1 MLLSKS
7 FVPILKNNP
16 SEAKIKSHQLM
27 LRVGMIKQ
35 ASAGIYSWL
44 PLGFKIM
51 KKIEEIVRQEQ
62 NKIGAQEILMP
73 TIQSSEIWKE
83 SGRYEDYGEEML
95 RIKDRQ
101 NREMLYGPTNEEQVT
116 EIFRSSLKSYKSLPQ
131 LLYHIQ
137 WKFRDEIRPRFGIMR
152 GREFYMK
159 DAYSFDVSDE
169 EAFYSYNKFFLS
181 YLRTFKRL
189 ALTAIPM
196 AADTGP
202 IGGNL
207 SHEFIILADTGES
220 KIFTDKR
227 IFDLNSNDT
236 ELEKNSLQQMR
247 KKYEQYYSV
256 TDEKFNKDEFEKVVS
271 EENRLI
277 TKGIEVGHIFY
288 FGDKYSK
295 AMGAS
300 VDLPGGKKDFV
311 KMGSYGIGVSR
322 LVGAIIEAKFDDKN
336 EIMKWPLS
344 VAPYDIALVPMINKN
359 DTSALDKAVN
369 INKELI
375 KNNIDALID
384 DTDENY
390 SSKIKKMNLIG
401 APYQIIIGKKSEGDL
416 LEFKE
421 IGEETQ
427 NLSLTK
433 IIEIIKNKKLK
444 LISNLEKEIT
454 LRFLKARKNDG
465 FLNVISIFSF
475 IGISLGVAVLI
486 IVMSVMNGFRTE
498 LINKIVGFNSHLTIK
513 SYDQLIDKSK
523 IESNDLKLISQYA
536 LFSNSGEAIILKN
549 ETSKGIVLRG
559 YQSDDFSKLEIIKN
573 KNFKGNKINLE
584 KNNISI
590 GNELSFSLNLKI
602 GDEITILS
610 PSGVQTII
618 GSMPKQKTFI
628 VTSIFNSGLAEFD
641 NNIALINLSTLEDFF
656 GFKQEQRNLEIYLK
670 NPKNIEKQKFVFQ
683 KVYDQELIYSWAD
696 MNSSLFS
703 ALKVERNVMFIIL
716 SLIIIVAAFNIISG
730 LTILVKNK
738 TKDIAILKSIGVLN
752 KSIVKIFFLI
762 GIIIGTSATIFGIF
776 LGVTFSLYVENL
788 RQFLSS
794 TFNISLFPEE
804 IYFLSKMPS
813 EINLN
818 SILIISI
825 CSIFI
830 TIVVSIFPALKA
842 AKLDPIKALKYE

>member
-384 DTDENY
+384 DTEENF

-433 IIEIIKNKKLK
+433 IIEIIK
-444 LISNLEKEIT
+444 
-454 LRFLKARKNDG
+454 
-465 FLNVISIFSF
+465 
-475 IGISLGVAVLI
+475 
-486 IVMSVMNGFRTE
+486 
-498 LINKIVGFNSHLTIK
+498 
-513 SYDQLIDKSK
+513 
-523 IESNDLKLISQYA
+523 
-536 LFSNSGEAIILKN
+536 
-549 ETSKGIVLRG
+549 
-559 YQSDDFSKLEIIKN
+559 
-573 KNFKGNKINLE
+573 
-584 KNNISI
+584 
-590 GNELSFSLNLKI
+590 
-602 GDEITILS
+602 
-610 PSGVQTII
+610 
-618 GSMPKQKTFI
+618 KQK
-628 VTSIFNSGLAEFD
+628 N
-641 NNIALINLSTLEDFF
+641 
-656 GFKQEQRNLEIYLK
+656 
-670 NPKNIEKQKFVFQ
+670 
-683 KVYDQELIYSWAD
+683 
-696 MNSSLFS
+696 
-703 ALKVERNVMFIIL
+703 
-716 SLIIIVAAFNIISG
+716 
-730 LTILVKNK
+730 
-738 TKDIAILKSIGVLN
+738 
-752 KSIVKIFFLI
+752 
-762 GIIIGTSATIFGIF
+762 
-776 LGVTFSLYVENL
+776 
-788 RQFLSS
+788 
-794 TFNISLFPEE
+794 
-804 IYFLSKMPS
+804 
-813 EINLN
+813 
-818 SILIISI
+818 
-825 CSIFI
+825 
-830 TIVVSIFPALKA
+830 
-842 AKLDPIKALKYE
+842 